1 MNKKSVVFLQGAVV
15 LVGVIA
21 LALLLWEPHLEGR
34 NAGASLFQIYF
45 HDPFLAYAYI
55 ASAPFFVALFHLFR
69 ILRLAGDHKLFSRA
83 TADALRTIKYCAVI
97 LIGFVA
103 VGEVFIVAKGDEPL
117 VGLFMGFLVV
127 LGSGVIAAAATVAE
141 RVLRKSIS
149 IKPNNT

>member
-1 MNKKSVVFLQGAVV
+1 MNKKTVAFLQGVV
-15 LVGVIA
+15 ALVGVIA

-34 NAGASLFQIYF
+34 NAGASLSQIYF
-45 HDPFLAYAYI
+45 HDPFLAYAYV
-55 ASAPFFVALFHLFR
+55 ASIPFFVALFQLSR
-69 ILRLAGDHKLFSRA
+69 VLTLAGDRKLFSRP
-83 TADALRTIKYCAVI
+83 TADALRTIRYCAVA

-103 VGEVFIVAKGDEPL
+103 VGEVLIVAKGEEPL